1 MKPILLVSEFL
12 PPDPGGIQRS
22 LELLLPAW
30 GTDLEIISPVAQKRF
45 PGLRRSLFSGSVRPR
60 WFWLL
65 REFWRRAAHG
75 RRLIVF
81 GHYSAAVTAAW
92 LLRPFGVRYVVLC
105 HGHDVLSEFPR
116 RGRTMVA
123 RHLRGAEWLGVNST
137 WLREKLHGLGI
148 PFAKLV
154 LTHPAVADSEVQA
167 QSDRRTE
174 GMILSI
180 ARLVPRKNIATV
192 LRAVASLHQE
202 FPSLQYHIVGDGS
215 EREAL
220 QKLAETLGVTDHV
233 VWHGRAT
240 DNERRALL
248 QRAQLFVLVPLILE
262 GGADIEG
269 LGAVYL
275 EAAAAGLPIVAAGTG
290 GVPDAVRDGQTG
302 QLVDPTD
309 VMQVATAIREYLRSP
324 QQRAEA
330 GEAGRTLMRQEF
342 VASRRTERA
351 TLMTQ
356 GWSVENQPLISVII
370 PAYNAAATLGS
381 TLESVWAQT
390 WKNVEV
396 IVVDDGSTDDLA
408 AALQPYRE
416 RLTLLRQANA
426 GAPSA
431 RNRGAAAASGRW
443 WIFLD
448 ADTIL
453 RPEMLM
459 TMAIAL
465 QVHPD
470 AAYIYSDFRF
480 GHKNFHLHEFS
491 EPALRRM
498 NYIHTSSLVRP
509 SSFPGFDPALKRF
522 QDWDVWL
529 TMAAQG
535 QRGLWLPQ
543 RLFRVRDGGVMS
555 RWLPSFVYRL
565 PLIGRGVG
573 SKNIQKYRAAEA
585 VIRVKHQLQ

>member
-1 MKPILLVSEFL
+1 MRPILLVSEFL

-22 LELLLPAW
+22 LELLFPAW
-30 GTDLEIISPVAQKRF
+30 GDDLEIISPVAQKKF

-60 WFWLL
+60 WLWLL
-65 REFWRRAAHG
+65 REFWQRAAHG

-116 RGRTMVA
+116 RGRAMVS

-137 WLREKLHGLGI
+137 WLLEKLHGVGV

-154 LTHPAVADSEVQA
+154 LTHPAVADSEL
-167 QSDRRTE
+167 QSLPDHRTD
-174 GMILSI
+174 GMMLSI
-180 ARLVPRKNIATV
+180 ARLVPRKNISTI

-202 FPSLQYHIVGDGS
+202 FPSLQYHIIGDGP
-215 EREAL
+215 EREPL
-220 QKLAETLGVTDHV
+220 QKLAGSLGITDHV

-240 DNERRALL
+240 DNERRELL
-248 QRAQLFVLVPLILE
+248 QRAQLFVLVPMVLE

-275 EAAAAGLPIVAAGTG
+275 EAAAAGLPIVASGLG
-290 GVPDAVRDGQTG
+290 GVPDAVKHGQTG
-302 QLVDPTD
+302 KLVSPDD
-309 VMQVATAIREYLRSP
+309 VVQVTAAIREYLLSP
-324 QQRAEA
+324 QHRAEA
-330 GEAGRTLMRQEF
+330 GEAGRELMRHEF
-342 VASRRTERA
+342 VASRRTDRA
-351 TLMTQ
+351 MLMTQ
-356 GWSVENQPLISVII
+356 GWSVETQPLISIII
-370 PAYNAAATLGS
+370 PAYNAAATLRL

-390 WKNVEV
+390 WKNLEV

-408 AALQPYRE
+408 TALQPYRD
-416 RLTLLRQANA
+416 RVTLLRQANA
-426 GAPSA
+426 GAPAA

-443 WIFLD
+443 WLFLD

-453 RPEMLM
+453 RPDMLM
-459 TMAIAL
+459 SMAIAL
-465 QVHPD
+465 QTHPD
-470 AAYIYSDFRF
+470 VAYVYSDFRF
-480 GHKNFHLHEFS
+480 GHKNFHLHEYS
-491 EPALRRM
+491 ESALRRM

-509 SSFPGFDPALKRF
+509 SLFPGFDPELKRF

-529 TMAAQG
+529 TMAARG
-535 QRGLWLPQ
+535 QQGLWLPQ
-543 RLFRVRDGGVMS
+543 RLFRVQDGGVMS
-555 RWLPSFVYRL
+555 RWVPSVVYRL

-585 VIRVKHQLQ
+585 IIRAKHQLK

>member
-22 LELLLPAW
+22 LELLFPAW
-30 GTDLEIISPVAQKRF
+30 GNDLEIISPVAQKRF
-45 PGLRRSLFSGSVRPR
+45 PGVRRSLFSGSIRPR
-60 WFWLL
+60 WLWLL

-116 RGRTMVA
+116 RGRTMVS

-137 WLREKLHGLGI
+137 WLQEKLHDVGVPL
-148 PFAKLV
+148 AKLV
-154 LTHPAVADSEVQA
+154 LTHPAVADTELQP
-167 QSDRRTE
+167 QSDRRTD

-180 ARLVPRKNIATV
+180 ARLVPRKNISTI

-202 FPSLQYHIVGDGS
+202 FPSLQYHIIGDGP
-215 EREAL
+215 ERETL
-220 QKLAETLGVTDHV
+220 QKLAGTLGITDHI

-240 DNERRALL
+240 DTERRALL
-248 QRAQLFVLVPLILE
+248 QRAQLFALVPVILE

-290 GVPDAVRDGQTG
+290 GVSDAVRDGQNG
-302 QLVDPTD
+302 KLVHPEN
-309 VMQVATAIREYLRSP
+309 VSEVAGAIREYLLSP
-324 QQRAEA
+324 QLRAEA
-330 GEAGRTLMRQEF
+330 GEAGRELMRREF

-351 TLMTQ
+351 MFMTQ
-356 GWSVENQPLISVII
+356 GWSVETQPLISIII
-370 PAYNAAATLGS
+370 PAYNAVATLRS

-390 WKNVEV
+390 WKNIEV
-396 IVVDDGSTDDLA
+396 IIVDDGSTDDLA
-408 AALQPYRE
+408 TTLKPYRD
-416 RLTLLRQANA
+416 RVTLLRQANA

-443 WIFLD
+443 WLFLD
-448 ADTIL
+448 ADTVL
-453 RPEMLM
+453 RPNMLM

-465 QVHPD
+465 HLHPEV
-470 AAYIYSDFRF
+470 AYVYSDFRF

-491 EPALRRM
+491 ESALQRL

-509 SSFPGFDPALKRF
+509 SSFPGFDPELKRF

-529 TMAAQG
+529 TMAQQG

-543 RLFRVRDGGVMS
+543 QLFRVQDGGVMS
-555 RWLPSFVYRL
+555 RWVPSFVYRL

-585 VIRVKHQLQ
+585 IIRTKHGLR